1 MTFFISN
8 EDTDD
13 IIKIVESLEKLG
25 LLTNGATE
33 IVKHEIKEQQGGF
46 RGAMI
51 APMTASVASSLI
63 NATTGKGQEGGFLLL
78 LALPLIMKVIGKRV
92 RRVGR

>member
-1 MTFFISN
+1 
-8 EDTDD
+8 
-13 IIKIVESLEKLG
+13 
-25 LLTNGATE
+25 
-33 IVKHEIKEQQGGF
+33 
-46 RGAMI
+46 MI